1 MKGLRQVCCSPICV
15 DGHPVRKIKS
25 PDIASNTEAF
35 WKRAKDGTRTRDPN
49 LGKVML
55 YQLSYF
61 RKSKGMNPKN
71 TSFVLEAGIFKMQS
85 CKTVFKCNLLVIN
98 KYLSI
103 WYCI

>member
-1 MKGLRQVCCSPICV
+1 MRG
-15 DGHPVRKIKS
+15 IKS

-61 RKSKGMNPKN
+61 RNKMLCKCCAKQISKSCNHLIFRC
-71 TSFVLEAGIFKMQS
+71 TSINEVLEAGIFEMQS
-85 CKTVFKCNLLVIN
+85 SKTVFSCNLFIIN
-98 KYLSI
+98 RYLSV
-103 WYCI
+103 